1 MRIFGAVG
9 IVASLILVIALLYL
23 PARLIPFATDT
34 AAAGA
39 EGLRTISA
47 SMAQTS
53 TSLNSASKVLDSAG
67 STLLNISETV
77 KETKPLLESA
87 ASLVGDVGEN
97 TLETTNQALGTAQSA
112 AGAVDT
118 VLRNLAFFGPIT
130 GITYDP
136 ERSLQQAIGD
146 VAVGLASLPSDLIEV
161 SEKIYETA
169 EGFDEVS
176 ARLNRTGADLQELS
190 EDVHDLGERLG
201 TLAVTLDEQAEAVD
215 QLVDRLPTI
224 IWASVVLL
232 EWVMIGVILAHA
244 TAIVAGGRLYREN
257 APTSS

>member
-1 MRIFGAVG
+1 MRILGAIG
-9 IVASLILVIALLYL
+9 IVASLIFAIALLYL
-23 PARLIPFATDT
+23 PTQLIPFATDT
-34 AAAGA
+34 AASGA
-39 EGLRTISA
+39 ESLRTISA

-53 TSLNSASKVLDSAG
+53 TSLISASEVLDSAG
-67 STLLNISETV
+67 STLLNISVTV
-77 KETKPLLESA
+77 KDTIALLESA

-97 TLETTNQALGTAQSA
+97 TLEKTNQALVTAQSA

-146 VAVGLASLPSDLIEV
+146 VAVGMASLPSDLIEV

-169 EGFDEVS
+169 EGFDQVT
-176 ARLNRTGADLQELS
+176 ARLDQTGGDLQELS
-190 EDVHDLGERLG
+190 EDVRVLGQRLG
-201 TLAVTLDEQAEAVD
+201 TVAATLDEQAKAID

-232 EWVMIGVILAHA
+232 EWVMIGVLLAHA